1 MLSALLRPSAVD
13 AQTLTRLL
21 ASPPKVSSEEEEG
34 KLQSR
39 GS

>member
-13 AQTLTRLL
+13 AQTLTRLSAL
-21 ASPPKVSSEEEEG
+21 PPELSSEEEEG
-34 KLQSR
+34 TLQSR